1 MEAQRQ
7 RSARASDRSRTMT
20 EVLSS
25 PLAGGDAGVVL
36 VTDSLSDGTSTA
48 GKGSVMM
55 RCGAM
60 GRSLGMRK
68 QMEGDNR

>member
-1 MEAQRQ
+1 
-7 RSARASDRSRTMT
+7 MT

-25 PLAGGDAGVVL
+25 PLAGGDGGVVL

-55 RCGAM
+55 SPISCPPT
-60 GRSLGMRK
+60 
-68 QMEGDNR
+68 

>member
-25 PLAGGDAGVVL
+25 PLAGGDAGVFL

-55 RCGAM
+55 SPISCPPT
-60 GRSLGMRK
+60 
-68 QMEGDNR
+68 